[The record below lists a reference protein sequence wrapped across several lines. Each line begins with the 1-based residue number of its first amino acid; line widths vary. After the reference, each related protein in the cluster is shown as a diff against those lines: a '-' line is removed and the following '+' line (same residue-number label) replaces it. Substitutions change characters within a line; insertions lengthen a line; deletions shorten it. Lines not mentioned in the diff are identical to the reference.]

1 MGEGGPTVKSLPCSL
16 EMYYLM
22 GKGLSCDPC
31 AARWLGGSKSNSLFL
46 NKASINL
53 GLDEVTKE
61 FVLGRHLENRFW
73 NKGWVQKWGW
83 RVNGK
88 KT

>member
-1 MGEGGPTVKSLPCSL
+1 M
-16 EMYYLM
+16 
-22 GKGLSCDPC
+22 
-31 AARWLGGSKSNSLFL
+31 WLGRPKSNSLFL
-46 NKASINL
+46 NKASISL
-53 GLDEVTKE
+53 GRITTSLCDKVTKE

-73 NKGWVQKWGW
+73 NKEWVQRWGW